1 MNPLNSNSPL
11 NNFNQN
17 QFNTFGPQ
25 NQPSSQDRLMAGVH
39 KAKEMMQA
47 MRGNPAAL
55 VQEFPELKPFMQER
69 NLEGVFRAM
78 CQAKGIDPNVVIN
91 ELRG

>member
-17 QFNTFGPQ
+17 RFGNNIPQ
-25 NQPSSQDRLMAGVH
+25 NQLMNGVH

-47 MRGNPAAL
+47 MRGDPAAL
-55 VQEFPELKPFMQER
+55 VQKFPELKPFMQEQ
-69 NLEGVFRAM
+69 NLEGIFRSM
-78 CQAKGIDPNVVIN
+78 CQANGIDPNVVIN